1 MDEIVSESENAS
13 REEAGNCGRKS
24 YKSGAPREIYED
36 SIHSEAIFKKKT
48 KKVGKKLA
56 TKKKKRHREINGIS
70 EK

>member
-36 SIHSEAIFKKKT
+36 SIHSEAIFKKKN
-48 KKVGKKLA
+48 KKSWKK
-56 TKKKKRHREINGIS
+56 TSDKKKKRHREINGIS